1 MAGVTVG
8 TKSAKEK
15 FWQEHIAEWRASGLS
30 QRVYCH
36 RQKIALAAFGYWR
49 RKLKLQIGKSDKPRF
64 YPLAVA
70 GPDQTACLQ
79 KGGNFLR
86 LLLDEN
92 RFIIEIDDAF
102 SPSTLQRLILVLEQ
116 I

>member
-1 MAGVTVG
+1 MDGVTWGLNLRKKNFGRNILLSGGHPVSV
-8 TKSAKEK
+8 SAY
-15 FWQEHIAEWRASGLS
+15 IATARRLHWRL
-30 QRVYCH
+30 
-36 RQKIALAAFGYWR
+36 LDTWR

-70 GPDQTACLQ
+70 GPHQTACLQ

-86 LLLDEN
+86 LLLEGN
-92 RFIIEIDDAF
+92 RFIIEIDDEF